1 MAEQS
6 RPSLADHLFPI
17 GMHYYT
23 GVVENAEELTER
35 CKLATQCTLGVRTST
50 MKADPCSTGGKES
63 HDEATC
69 KEGLLATK
77 KLYISQ

>member
-1 MAEQS
+1 
-6 RPSLADHLFPI
+6 
-17 GMHYYT
+17 
-23 GVVENAEELTER
+23 
-35 CKLATQCTLGVRTST
+35 

-69 KEGLLATK
+69 KEGLVVTK